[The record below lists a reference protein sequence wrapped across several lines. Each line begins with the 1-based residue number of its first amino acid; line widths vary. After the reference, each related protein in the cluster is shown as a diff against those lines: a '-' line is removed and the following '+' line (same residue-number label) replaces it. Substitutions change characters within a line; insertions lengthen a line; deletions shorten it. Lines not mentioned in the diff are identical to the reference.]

1 MYSAMVIP
9 ELVNIH
15 LNVDGQKEL
24 FQNIGEDLHNKQ
36 YVTGGYLKGIIE
48 REAKFPTGLATQ
60 HLNIALPHSDPEYIK
75 KPFIYIV
82 KNTKPI
88 QMLQMGDNAE
98 LECNYFFFLGI
109 NDPSN
114 QVGLLAKMMEL
125 FMDERFVEVFKKIDN
140 NQDMY
145 KLIKNKI

>member
-1 MYSAMVIP
+1 MYSNMVVS

-15 LNVDGQKEL
+15 LNVDNQKEL
-24 FQNIGEDLHNKQ
+24 FQHIGEDLHNKQ
-36 YVTGGYLKGIIE
+36 YVTEGYLKGITE
-48 REAKFPTGLATQ
+48 RETKFPTGLATQ
-60 HLNIALPHSDPEYIK
+60 YLNIALPHSDPEFIK

-82 KNTKPI
+82 RNTKPI

-125 FMDERFVEVFKKIDN
+125 FMDEQFVETFKTIDN
-140 NQDMY
+140 DQDMY
-145 KLIKNKI
+145 ELIKNKI

>member
-1 MYSAMVIP
+1 MYSNMVIP

-15 LNVDGQKEL
+15 LNVDNQKEL
-24 FQNIGEDLHNKQ
+24 FQHIGEDLHNKQ
-36 YVTGGYLKGIIE
+36 YVTEGYLKGITE

-60 HLNIALPHSDPEYIK
+60 YLNIALPHSDPEYIK

-82 KNTKPI
+82 RNTKPI

-125 FMDERFVEVFKKIDN
+125 FMDEQFVETFKTIDN
-140 NQDMY
+140 DQDMY
-145 KLIKNKI
+145 ELIKNKI